1 MTVKKVKNVLH
12 AQGLSGEEQLK
23 KTFWLLDINYETR
36 NSQPELWMWGITEN
50 GERVLIIDKNFQDYF
65 YIILKE
71 DANPETIIKQIQQH
85 KTEYLQ
91 ITKMEPTEKKYFGK
105 PVKTIKVYCQSPDTM
120 PKYAKAIQKIE
131 GVKECLEDDIRY
143 SMRYLIDNDI
153 IPCGWHETEVKET
166 KNTAKAQVDKVYEA
180 KTPPKPTPDSKL
192 PSLRILGFSII
203 CVSQKGT
210 AKPDKDP
217 VAVISLATN
226 NGDVQQYTAENNN
239 DKLIIE
245 AFVAYVRQ
253 FDPDVIVG
261 FGNNSH
267 DWQYLNTRAKMQGV
281 NFFIDRT
288 DTVPHTSVYGHTSV
302 TGRANV
308 DFFDYA
314 DELSQVKLKTLEN
327 IADYLDVM
335 KLDKRTLL
343 DEADYAKYWQNKQK
357 RPTLLKYAKE
367 NTASI
372 MGIADNMLDFA
383 VQLSSLVGLPL
394 DHIGTAA
401 VGFRTEWY
409 LTREAFRINELIPK
423 RQERPYIPYTGGMVL
438 APKPGMH
445 ENVATLD
452 FKSMYPNIMI
462 TYNVSPDT
470 YVPADEPD
478 PPTGVNTAP
487 DVKHRFRKEPAG
499 FCKTVITHLIS
510 ARDEIRA
517 KLKKLNPKTAEYRA
531 LDARQKAVKVITNAA
546 YGYTG
551 WIGARWYIKPV
562 AEAAAAWGRETIQ
575 KTIDLAEK
583 IGLKVIYSDTDSVF
597 VSNEPD
603 KMDKLSQGIG
613 KTLGLE
619 IKPDK
624 VYTRILFTEAKKRYC
639 GLLPNGELDIV
650 GLEVVRG
657 DWATVAKNLQEKV
670 LEILLKEKSPEKAT
684 DYVRQYIGD
693 VKMHK
698 IPYRDF
704 IIWKTLTKSPEEYE
718 VKAPHVEAAKLLK
731 KEGLD
736 LTLGDKIGYVI
747 VKGEGK
753 LYTKAKPYVLV
764 SNGDVDIEY
773 YITNQVVPVAAR
785 VLAMFNVKEEEL
797 LQTEQPK
804 TSLTDFFQNK
814 NR

>member
-1 MTVKKVKNVLH
+1 LR
-12 AQGLSGEEQLK
+12 
-23 KTFWLLDINYETR
+23 KTFWLLDISYETR
-36 NSQPELWMWGITEN
+36 NDQPELWMWGITQN
-50 GERVLIIDKNFQDYF
+50 SERVLIIDKSFQDYF
-65 YIILKE
+65 YIVLQE
-71 DANPETIIKQIQQH
+71 DVNPETMIKQIQQH
-85 KTEYLQ
+85 KTEYPH
-91 ITKMEPTEKKYFGK
+91 IAKIEPAEKKYFGK
-105 PVKTIKVYCQSPDTM
+105 PVKVIKAYCQNPNDM
-120 PKYAKAIQKIE
+120 PKYAKALQKIE

-153 IPCGWHETEVKET
+153 VPCGWHEVEVEET
-166 KNTAKAQVDKVYEA
+166 KDKVKAQADKIYEA
-180 KTPPKPTPDSKL
+180 KAPPKHALDSKL
-192 PSLRILGFSII
+192 PPLRILGFSIV

-217 VAVISLATN
+217 VAIISVATN
-226 NGDVQQYTAENNN
+226 HGDVQQYTAENNN
-239 DKLIIE
+239 DKHIIE
-245 AFVAYVRQ
+245 SFVTYVRQ
-253 FDPDVIVG
+253 FDPDIIAS
-261 FGNNSH
+261 FGSNSH
-267 DWQYLNTRAKMQGV
+267 DWQYLITRAKKHKI
-281 NFFIDRT
+281 NFYIDRT
-288 DTVPHTSVYGHTSV
+288 DTTPHTSVYGHTSI
-302 TGRANV
+302 TGRTSI

-314 DELSQVKLKTLEN
+314 DELPEVKLKTLEN

-343 DEADYAKYWQNKQK
+343 DEADYAEYWTDGQK

-383 VQLSSLVGLPL
+383 MQLSSLVSIPI
-394 DHIGTAA
+394 DHVGTAA
-401 VGFRTEWY
+401 VGFRIEWY
-409 LTREAFRINELIPK
+409 LTREAYKINELIPK
-423 RQERPYIPYTGGMVL
+423 RQEHPYIPYAGGMVL

-445 ENVATLD
+445 ENIATLD

-462 TYNVSPDT
+462 TYNISPDT

-478 PPTGVNTAP
+478 PSTGMNTAP
-487 DVKHRFRKEPAG
+487 DVKHRFRKEPPG
-499 FCKTVITHLIS
+499 FYKTVLTHLIS
-510 ARDEIRA
+510 VRDEIRTT
-517 KLKKLNPKTAEYRA
+517 LKELDPKTAEYRA

-575 KTIDLAEK
+575 KTIKFAEK
-583 IGLKVIYSDTDSVF
+583 IGLQVIYSDTDSVF
-597 VSNEPD
+597 VTNEPE
-603 KMDKLSQGIG
+603 KMERVSKEID

-624 VYTRILFTEAKKRYC
+624 IYRRILFTEAKKRYC

-657 DWATVAKNLQEKV
+657 DWAGVAKNLQKKV
-670 LEILLKEKSPEKAT
+670 LEILLKEKSPEKAA
-684 DYVRQYIGD
+684 DYVRQYIVD
-693 VKMHK
+693 TEMHK
-698 IPYRDF
+698 IPYKDF
-704 IIWKTLTKSPEEYE
+704 IIWKTLTKAPEEYE
-718 VKAPHVEAAKLLK
+718 VKAPHVEAAKLLS

-753 LYTKAKPYVLV
+753 LYTKAKPYVLA
-764 SNGDVDIEY
+764 SNEDLDIEY
-773 YITNQVVPVAAR
+773 YITNQVVPAAAR
-785 VLAMFNVKEEEL
+785 VLAMFNIKAEEL
-797 LQTEQPK
+797 LQTKKPK
-804 TSLTDFFQNK
+804 ASLSNFFAE